1 MRAAPK
7 VTPPILLCWRKM
19 SEADGSGM
27 AVEAEPPH
35 QYSVTFCS
43 RVTDGSRG
51 AVWQNSVWHGNAYE
65 EKVWNWMP
73 PCKENGSHWHSSTHA
88 EGLRTPDSG
97 CEHSEA
103 VQALVHC

>member
-27 AVEAEPPH
+27 AVEAEPPR

-51 AVWQNSVWHGNAYE
+51 AV
-65 EKVWNWMP
+65 
-73 PCKENGSHWHSSTHA
+73 
-88 EGLRTPDSG
+88 
-97 CEHSEA
+97 
-103 VQALVHC
+103 